1 MRFAGLAMVLSGC
14 VFLSGCGSD
23 DGNDPGISAGG
34 SSQGGSTSAGT
45 TGSGGTISI
54 GGSGASGGSGTGG
67 GSAGSGPWMLPEGFT
82 EATMGGF
89 QLGEEITSDQPSTG
103 GSGGA
108 GGGASSGC
116 GALLGIVRD
125 FRGRNADGGHPDFE
139 AFSGSEATRGMVED
153 ELGDDSKPV
162 YTGIC
167 EQDERTMACP
177 YEQQSTGAANFDEW
191 YRASDRNRAFV
202 LRLSFEPAGDGLFT
216 FDSNR
221 FFPLDEAGFGDEKEP
236 HNFHFT
242 TEVHTEFIY
251 RGGETFKFTGDDDL
265 WVFINGKLAIDLGGL
280 HPARSGSIDLDE
292 RADYL
297 GIEKGQT
304 YRLELF
310 HAERHTNE
318 SNFRVDTTLEFTN
331 CGIFVPD
338 VPK

>member
-1 MRFAGLAMVLSGC
+1 
-14 VFLSGCGSD
+14 
-23 DGNDPGISAGG
+23 
-34 SSQGGSTSAGT
+34 
-45 TGSGGTISI
+45 
-54 GGSGASGGSGTGG
+54 
-67 GSAGSGPWMLPEGFT
+67 MLPDGFT

-89 QLGEEITSDQPSTG
+89 QLGEEITGDEPSTGGSG

-108 GGGASSGC
+108 GGGSSSGC

-125 FRGRNADGGHPDFE
+125 FQGRNTDGGHPDFE

-153 ELGDDSKPV
+153 VLGADSKPV

-167 EQDERTMACP
+167 KTDEKTMECP
-177 YEQQSTGAANFDEW
+177 YEQQTTGAANFDEW
-191 YRASDRNRAFV
+191 YRASSRNRAFV

-221 FFPLDEAGFGDEKEP
+221 FFPLDEAGFGDGKEP

-251 RGGETFKFTGDDDL
+251 RGGETFEFTGDDDL

>member
-23 DGNDPGISAGG
+23 DDEDPGINAGG
-34 SSQGGSTSAGT
+34 SSQSGSTGSGA

-54 GGSGASGGSGTGG
+54 GGSGSSGGSGTGG
-67 GSAGSGPWMLPEGFT
+67 SSGGSGPWMLPPGFT

-89 QLGEEITSDQPSTG
+89 QLGEEIVGDEPSGGGSG

-108 GGGASSGC
+108 GNGC

-125 FRGRNADGGHPDFE
+125 FRGRGDERHPDFE
-139 AFSGSEATRGMVED
+139 AFDGSDATLGMVEV
-153 ELGDDSKPV
+153 ELGEDSKPV

-167 EQDERTMACP
+167 EENEKTEECP
-177 YEQQSTGAANFDEW
+177 YEQQSTSAANFDEW

-221 FFPLDEAGFGDEKEP
+221 FFPLDEEGFGDDGQP

-280 HPARSGSIDLDE
+280 HPARNGEVDLDE

-297 GIEKGQT
+297 GIEKGKT